1 MRPGL
6 YAFAAAAVLGA
17 TTYIGFVE
25 QPARLK
31 LSAPAMIQEWKLSN
45 RGGTLTLSVFAA
57 VSATLAYIQFRA
69 NGDVRWLIGGT
80 TILASWPYA
89 CFVMMPVSVWLY
101 VIPSAKAVSLVR
113 KLMRD
118 GGLLDGGTLDRIC
131 GLFRLRLGAGAA
143 GVIDDHQCPRVVF
156 RPRCLDQ
163 AERKSQRRE

>member
-6 YAFAAAAVLGA
+6 YEFAAAAFLGA

-101 VIPSAKAVSLVR
+101 VIPSAKAVSLV
-113 KLMRD
+113 
-118 GGLLDGGTLDRIC
+118 C

>member
-1 MRPGL
+1 
-6 YAFAAAAVLGA
+6 
-17 TTYIGFVE
+17 
-25 QPARLK
+25 
-31 LSAPAMIQEWKLSN
+31 MIQEWKLSN

-101 VIPSAKAVSLVR
+101 VIPSAKAVSLV
-113 KLMRD
+113 
-118 GGLLDGGTLDRIC
+118 C

>member
-6 YAFAAAAVLGA
+6 YEFAAAAFLGA

-101 VIPSAKAVSLVR
+101 VIPSAKAVSLV
-113 KLMRD
+113 
-118 GGLLDGGTLDRIC
+118 C

-143 GVIDDHQCPRVVF
+143 GVIDDHQCSRVVF